1 MSFKEL
7 LNNGYIVLDGAMGT
21 MLQKRGLNAG
31 EIPEFLNITNGQIL
45 VDIAYE
51 YAAAGANVICA
62 NTFGANSRKLVGTE
76 YTVKGLVQAGIAH
89 TRAGIKQAD
98 SGALVAVDIG
108 PIGEMLEPTGTVSF
122 EEAYDIYKE
131 IALSAIDA
139 DVAIIETMTDLYE
152 VRAALLA
159 VKENTD
165 LPVIC
170 MMTFEPNGRTFT
182 GCDLMSMAT
191 TLEALGADAIGINC
205 SLGPDKILPMAKEL
219 LTYTSLPIAIKPNA
233 GLPSLTKCSNDA
245 CYDIDEVE
253 FAHSIEEMLKA
264 GVQIVGG
271 CCGTTPEY
279 IKLIKQLTKKHKL
292 CRPDFERTPRVCS
305 ASKTVTIDGVRII
318 GERINPTG
326 KKLLK
331 EALINQNMDYILNQ
345 ALQQINGGAHIL
357 DVNVGLPD
365 INETIMM
372 QKVVKAV
379 QSITDTPLQIDSS
392 DPSAIEAG
400 LRVYNGKAIV
410 NSVNGEQEVLDKIL
424 PIVKKYGA
432 SVVGLTLDKNG
443 IPPKAEERFAIASH
457 ILSQAQRYGIPKEDV
472 YIDCLTLTASAQ
484 QEAVIETLKAV
495 RMVKEQLGLK
505 TVLGVSNISFG
516 LPNRELI
523 NHSFLTM
530 AMSYGLDL
538 PIINPNISVMTDA
551 IHTFNLLTNADKDA
565 KKYVDVFGGQQS
577 NTSKPPVQIGEDISV
592 QYAIINGLKADAI
605 RATEKLLETIEPMEI
620 VNTLLIPSL
629 DIVGDGFGKGEIF
642 LPQLIQAAGAVE
654 GAFAVIKQKMPSGT
668 ISKGKIVLATVKGDI
683 HDIGKN
689 IVKILLENYGFTVID
704 LGRDVPPQ
712 SVVDAAKSH
721 NVSLVGLSALMTTT
735 LKSMEDTINLI
746 RENQLNCKIVVG
758 GAVLTG
764 DYAKK
769 IGADFYAG
777 DAKETVDIARE
788 IYGA

>member
-1 MSFKEL
+1 MNFKQL
-7 LNNGYIVLDGAMGT
+7 LNNGFIVLDGAMGT
-21 MLQKRGLNAG
+21 MLQKRGLKPG
-31 EIPEFLNITNGQIL
+31 EIPEFLNITNEEIL

-51 YAAAGANVICA
+51 YACAGSNVVCA
-62 NTFGANSRKLVGTE
+62 NTFGANSRKLIGSG
-76 YTVKGLVQAGIAH
+76 YTVKEIIEAGINLAKQGVQK
-89 TRAGIKQAD
+89 AGAD
-98 SGALVAVDIG
+98 TLVAVDIG

-122 EEAYDIYKE
+122 EEAYELYKE
-131 IALSAIDA
+131 IAISAKCA

-170 MMTFEPNGRTFT
+170 MMTFEQNGRTFT
-182 GCDLMSMAT
+182 GCDLRSMAT

-219 LTYTSLPIAIKPNA
+219 LTYTSLPISIKPNA
-233 GLPSLTKCSNDA
+233 GLPSLTECLAEA
-245 CYDIDEVE
+245 CYDIDEAE
-253 FAHSIEEMLKA
+253 FASSIEEMLKA

-279 IKLIKQLTKKHKL
+279 IKQIKALTTKHKL
-292 CRPDFERTPRVCS
+292 NRPDFVRSARVCS
-305 ASKTVTIDGVRII
+305 ASKTVNVDGVRII

-345 ALQQINGGAHIL
+345 ALQQIKGGADIL
-357 DVNVGLPD
+357 DINVGLPD
-365 INETIMM
+365 INETEMM

-392 DPSAIEAG
+392 DPLAIEAG
-400 LRVYNGKAIV
+400 LRIYNGKAIV
-410 NSVNGEQEVLDKIL
+410 NSVNGEQEVLDRIL

-443 IPPKAEERFAIASH
+443 IPPKAEQRFAIAEH
-457 ILSQAQRYGIPKEDV
+457 ILSQAERYGIPKQDV

-495 RMVKEQLGLK
+495 RMVKEKLGLK

-523 NHSFLTM
+523 NHTFLTM

-538 PIINPNISVMTDA
+538 PIINPNIGVMTDA

-565 KKYVDVFGGQQS
+565 KKYVEIFGGQQS
-577 NTSKPPVQIGEDISV
+577 NEAKPPVQAGEDITV

-605 RATEKLLETIEPMEI
+605 RATEKLLATTDPMEI
-620 VNTLLIPSL
+620 VNQMLIPSL

-654 GAFAVIKQKMPSGT
+654 GAFAVIKQKMPAST
-668 ISKGKIVLATVKGDI
+668 ISKGKVVLATVKGDI

-704 LGRDVPPQ
+704 LGRDVAPQ
-712 SVVDAAKSH
+712 KIVDAAIAH

-735 LKSMEDTINLI
+735 LKSMEDTISLL
-746 RENQLNCKIVVG
+746 RENNVPCKVVVG
-758 GAVLTG
+758 GAVLTA
-764 DYAKK
+764 DYAQK

-777 DAKETVDIARE
+777 DAKETVDIARK
-788 IYGA
+788 IYNA